1 MPCNGI
7 RVRDVFQTHLKAI
20 AGLQNRCSGIVGT
33 GHKLSAVHIARVQ
46 RYGIQ
51 LGKLCHVIGCSV
63 LVGFPLFEHVP
74 RLGQGFNFNGHIL
87 EVNTVPRQWARNN
100 GIDAD
105 QSSECRRD
113 IQRALIII
121 WQPKAVHQM
130 VARGVDPVLVVGHH
144 GVDGVEP
151 RPVRRRGI
159 PSVDVVRHGCF
170 NLIHGDVGF
179 EGKRP
184 RLENGV
190 DQIRVP
196 VDEPPSERS
205 IAEHVIEEVA
215 VHAGESRVARSVDVI
230 VVDAAPE
237 EPETCIGIVE
247 EVFPGVLFGGAEYLG
262 VVQSPSDAHPVH
274 VLDVGFE
281 NEVVDVVI
289 HVEDLLELSEEAGTH
304 RGG

>member
-1 MPCNGI
+1 MQ
-7 RVRDVFQTHLKAI
+7 RD
-20 AGLQNRCSGIVGT
+20 
-33 GHKLSAVHIARVQ
+33 
-46 RYGIQ
+46 GIQ
-51 LGKLCHVIGCSV
+51 FGKLVHVIGRGV
-63 LVGFPLFEHVP
+63 LIGFPLLEHVP
-74 RLGQGFNFNGHIL
+74 RLGQGLNFNGYIL
-87 EVNTVPRQWARNN
+87 EVNAIPRQWARNN
-100 GIDAD
+100 GVDAD

-121 WQPKAVHQM
+121 RQSKAVHQM
-130 VARGVDPVLVVGHH
+130 VARRVDPVLVVGHH
-144 GVDGVEP
+144 GIDGIEP
-151 RPVRRRGI
+151 RSVRRRRI
-159 PSVDVVRHGCF
+159 PSVDVVWHGCF

-190 DQIRVP
+190 DQIRIP
-196 VDEPPSERS
+196 VDEPASERS
-205 IAEHVIEEVA
+205 IAEHVIKEVA
-215 VHAGESRVARSVDVI
+215 VHARESRIARSVDVI

-262 VVQSPSDAHPVH
+262 VVQSPSDAHPIH

-281 NEVVDVVI
+281 NEVVDVVV
-289 HVEDLLELSEEAGTH
+289 HVEDLLELGEEAGTH